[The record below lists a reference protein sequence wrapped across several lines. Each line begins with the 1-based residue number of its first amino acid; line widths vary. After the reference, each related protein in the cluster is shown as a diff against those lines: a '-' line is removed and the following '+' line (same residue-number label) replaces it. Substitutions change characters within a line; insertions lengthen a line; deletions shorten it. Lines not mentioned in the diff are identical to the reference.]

1 MRRSPTSASPA
12 SPGRT
17 ASSRHVRSLQR
28 VAAVVNSELTREKY
42 SRARKTLD
50 RVDRCLAGE

>member
-1 MRRSPTSASPA
+1 
-12 SPGRT
+12 
-17 ASSRHVRSLQR
+17 VRSLQR